1 MGEAGRRVDG
11 AAWASRMVL
20 SPGEAV
26 GQDKEAGMTTKAGWI
41 VVIDSDNPASFR
53 YCGHKHL
60 SMTTAVRCVER
71 LLRTEPAKR
80 LHIAES
86 IGGR

>member
-1 MGEAGRRVDG
+1 V
-11 AAWASRMVL
+11 
-20 SPGEAV
+20 
-26 GQDKEAGMTTKAGWI
+26 TKAGWV

-86 IGGR
+86 VGGR